1 MKKAIKYSI
10 IVCIVSWIYAAIIIF
25 GIGIKN
31 VNDSPF
37 AYSILA
43 AIYMLFPMLCAM
55 VIQFFDRERFSSNK
69 LLRFKMSSS
78 WIAAWFLPV
87 SIVLLTILVDLI
99 IPGIE
104 FNKDVAEMFPYDKID
119 ESQRELVANMMSP
132 LFLILVTVVSGLL
145 AGITIN
151 AVFAFGEEYGWRSY
165 MVNAL
170 RKKNFTFATIFT
182 GLVWGF
188 WHFPLILIGHNY
200 PQHPI
205 AGVFMMV
212 LFCILISFI
221 ELYLVLKAKSV
232 YPAAIFHGTINAL
245 GGLNIILIKG
255 GGDLLNGITGLSGF
269 IVMSIIVLMIFV
281 FDKYIFRDN
290 IFNKTI
296 EEVLEDGER

>member
-1 MKKAIKYSI
+1 
-10 IVCIVSWIYAAIIIF
+10 
-25 GIGIKN
+25 
-31 VNDSPF
+31 
-37 AYSILA
+37 
-43 AIYMLFPMLCAM
+43 
-55 VIQFFDRERFSSNK
+55 
-69 LLRFKMSSS
+69 
-78 WIAAWFLPV
+78 
-87 SIVLLTILVDLI
+87 
-99 IPGIE
+99 
-104 FNKDVAEMFPYDKID
+104 
-119 ESQRELVANMMSP
+119 
-132 LFLILVTVVSGLL
+132 
-145 AGITIN
+145 
-151 AVFAFGEEYGWRSY
+151 

-170 RKKNFTFATIFT
+170 RKKDFTFATIFT
-182 GLVWGF
+182 GVVWGF

-269 IVMSIIVLMIFV
+269 VAMSIIVLMIFV